1 MRYRTALILAA
12 ALGAASLYT
21 PAANAGVWVG
31 APVPV
36 YAPRAVVLPAP
47 AVGAYFGQAP
57 FWGAGYFGGY
67 GRYGRGFYGYGHPR
81 FGYRHWGYHRR

>member
-36 YAPRAVVLPAP
+36 YAPPAVVLPAP
-47 AVGAYFGQAP
+47 ALGLSPAVTRTRGACATPKGRRRS
-57 FWGAGYFGGY
+57 GGP
-67 GRYGRGFYGYGHPR
+67 HVPR
-81 FGYRHWGYHRR
+81 RPWRCVYPSRD